1 MKGFKTTLGL
11 GVVLIGLIGYIY
23 IFEPTNTNETDIKDQ
38 VFAIAADDID
48 QLQVTAATGETTQLQ
63 KEDGVWKIT
72 EPVVGG
78 VDDIKINAL
87 TTGLSTLAQ
96 ERIVEDAEVL
106 SQYGLDP
113 PHIAVGFRKQGEQSL
128 QHLLLGDRTPAGDD
142 LYAKRQGD
150 PSVFLVSSFIEN
162 TYNRTTF
169 DLRDKSVLKFDQSAL
184 EAISITQESRVTDFV
199 KKDASW
205 MITEPI
211 AARAEYSSVEGLAS
225 LLSSSEV
232 QRFIE
237 TKTTDLSKY
246 GLDTPFLQA
255 TVSGLETTTS
265 LLIGS
270 IVEGTR
276 YAKDSSRKGIF
287 TVGNNLVQELQ
298 KELSEFRR
306 KSIFESRPFS
316 ATKFEIHLGESTMSF
331 DKTYDENE
339 QEIWEINGQPIDSSE
354 AENPLVKL
362 TSLRAESFLAKPH
375 PSLDSPEMT
384 VVATFDN
391 KEQTETV
398 SFVQV
403 GSNVYVNRT
412 DEPGSAIMLASA
424 YEEVFKMLNE
434 FN

>member
-23 IFEPTNTNETDIKDQ
+23 IFEPTNTNETDIKAQ

-78 VDDIKINAL
+78 VDDIQINAL
-87 TTGLSTLAQ
+87 TTGLSALAQ

-113 PHIAVGFRKQGEQSL
+113 PRIAVGFRKQGEQSL

-150 PSVFLVSSFIEN
+150 SSVFLVSSFIEN

-169 DLRDKSVLKFDQSAL
+169 DLRDKSVLKFDQSTL
-184 EAISITQESRVTDFV
+184 EAISVAQESRVIDFV

-205 MITEPI
+205 MIAEPI
-211 AARAEYSSVEGLAS
+211 AARAEYSAVEGLAS

-237 TKTTDLSKY
+237 TKTTPRIK
-246 GLDTPFLQA
+246 
-255 TVSGLETTTS
+255 TT
-265 LLIGS
+265 
-270 IVEGTR
+270 R
-276 YAKDSSRKGIF
+276 
-287 TVGNNLVQELQ
+287 
-298 KELSEFRR
+298 
-306 KSIFESRPFS
+306 
-316 ATKFEIHLGESTMSF
+316 
-331 DKTYDENE
+331 
-339 QEIWEINGQPIDSSE
+339 
-354 AENPLVKL
+354 
-362 TSLRAESFLAKPH
+362 
-375 PSLDSPEMT
+375 
-384 VVATFDN
+384 
-391 KEQTETV
+391 
-398 SFVQV
+398 
-403 GSNVYVNRT
+403 
-412 DEPGSAIMLASA
+412 
-424 YEEVFKMLNE
+424 
-434 FN
+434 

>member
-1 MKGFKTTLGL
+1 M
-11 GVVLIGLIGYIY
+11 
-23 IFEPTNTNETDIKDQ
+23 
-38 VFAIAADDID
+38 IA
-48 QLQVTAATGETTQLQ
+48 
-63 KEDGVWKIT
+63 
-72 EPVVGG
+72 
-78 VDDIKINAL
+78 
-87 TTGLSTLAQ
+87 
-96 ERIVEDAEVL
+96 
-106 SQYGLDP
+106 
-113 PHIAVGFRKQGEQSL
+113 
-128 QHLLLGDRTPAGDD
+128 
-142 LYAKRQGD
+142 
-150 PSVFLVSSFIEN
+150 
-162 TYNRTTF
+162 
-169 DLRDKSVLKFDQSAL
+169 
-184 EAISITQESRVTDFV
+184 
-199 KKDASW
+199 
-205 MITEPI
+205 EPI
-211 AARAEYSSVEGLAS
+211 AARAEYSAVEGLAS

-237 TKTTDLSKY
+237 AKTTDLSKY

-339 QEIWEINGQPIDSSE
+339 QAIWEINGQPIDSSE

-412 DEPGSAIMLASA
+412 DEPGSAVMLASA
-424 YEEVFKMLNE
+424 YEEVFKMLDE

>member
-1 MKGFKTTLGL
+1 MQGFKTTLGL
-11 GVVLIGLIGYIY
+11 GIVLLGLIGYIY
-23 IFEPTNTNETDIKDQ
+23 VFEPTNTNETDIKDQ

-48 QLQVTAATGETTQLQ
+48 QLQVTAATGEVTQLQ
-63 KEDGVWKIT
+63 KENGVWKIA
-72 EPVVGG
+72 EPIVG
-78 VDDIKINAL
+78 DAADIQINAI

-96 ERIVEDAEVL
+96 ERIVEAAGAL

-113 PHIAVGFRKQGEQSL
+113 PRVDVGFRKQGEESI
-128 QHLLLGDRTPAGDD
+128 QHLLLGDRTPTGDD

-184 EAISITQESRVTDFV
+184 EAISIIQESRVVDFV

-211 AARAEYSSVEGLAS
+211 SARAEYSAVEGLTS

-237 TKTTDLSKY
+237 TKTTDLSEY

-255 TVSGLETTTS
+255 TVSGLGTTTS
-265 LLIGS
+265 LLIGG

-276 YAKDSSRKGIF
+276 YAKDSSREGVF

-316 ATKFEIHLGESTMSF
+316 ATKFKIRLGESTMSF

-339 QEIWEINGQPIDSSE
+339 QEIWKINGQPIHSSE
-354 AENPLVKL
+354 AEASLIKL
-362 TSLRAESFLAKPH
+362 TSLRAESFLEKLH

-384 VVATFDN
+384 VIATFDN

-403 GSNVYVNRT
+403 DSDVYVNRT
-412 DEPGSAIMLASA
+412 DEPGSAVMLASA

>member
-1 MKGFKTTLGL
+1 LQGFKTTLGL
-11 GVVLIGLIGYIY
+11 GIVLIGLIGYIY
-23 IFEPTNTNETDIKDQ
+23 VFEPTNTNETDIKDQ

-63 KEDGVWKIT
+63 KENGVWKIA
-72 EPVVGG
+72 EPIVG
-78 VDDIKINAL
+78 DAADIQINAI

-96 ERIVEDAEVL
+96 ERIVEATEVL

-113 PHIAVGFRKQGEQSL
+113 PRVDVGFRKQGEQSL
-128 QHLLLGDRTPAGDD
+128 QHLLLGDRTPTGDD

-184 EAISITQESRVTDFV
+184 EAISIIQESRVVDFV
-199 KKDASW
+199 KNDASW

-211 AARAEYSSVEGLAS
+211 SARAEYSAVEGLTS

-237 TKTTDLSKY
+237 TKTTDLSEY

-255 TVSGLETTTS
+255 TVSGLGTTTS
-265 LLIGS
+265 LLIGG

-276 YAKDSSRKGIF
+276 YAKDSSREGVF

-316 ATKFEIHLGESTMSF
+316 ATKFEIRLGESTMSF

-339 QEIWEINGQPIDSSE
+339 QEIWEINGQPIHSSE
-354 AENPLVKL
+354 AETSLIKL
-362 TSLRAESFLAKPH
+362 TSLRAESFLEKPH
-375 PSLDSPEMT
+375 PSLDLPEMT
-384 VVATFDN
+384 VIATFDN

-412 DEPGSAIMLASA
+412 DEPGSAVMLASA